1 MTRIIVCGSRDFDD
15 YELFN
20 RSMEENV
27 ARFSYVQLV
36 SGHARG
42 ADLFAERYA
51 EEKGI
56 PIAVFKAD
64 WEKYGR
70 AAGPIRN
77 RMMLEYALE
86 EDAVVMAF
94 WNGESR
100 GTKNMISQA
109 EKAGAVVHI
118 VHYSKG

>member
-15 YELFN
+15 YELFTKN
-20 RSMEENV
+20 MDEILTGYSEVE
-27 ARFSYVQLV
+27 LV

-51 EEKGI
+51 EENAI

-64 WEKYGR
+64 WKKYNR

-86 EDAVVMAF
+86 KDPVVIAF
-94 WNGESR
+94 WDGESR

-109 EKAGAVVHI
+109 EKAGAAVHI
-118 VHYSKG
+118 VR